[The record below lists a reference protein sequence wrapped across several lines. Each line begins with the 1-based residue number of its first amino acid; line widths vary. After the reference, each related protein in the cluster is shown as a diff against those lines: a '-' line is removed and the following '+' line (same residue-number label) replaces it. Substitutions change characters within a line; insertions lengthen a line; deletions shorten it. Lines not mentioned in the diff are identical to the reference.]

1 MYCNTGYRSERAAR
15 TLVKNG
21 YTNIYNLEHG
31 ILEWNLQN
39 LDIVIEADA
48 RPDLDNIME
57 FTEYSKLIESD
68 SLVFIDFYA
77 LWCGPCRKM
86 MPMIGSIKVEYHNKI
101 NIVKINAYAS
111 KKLMKELNIVSV
123 PYFVLYQKG
132 ELLFS
137 KNKIMKIRNSFSRE
151 S

>member
-1 MYCNTGYRSERAAR
+1 MS
-15 TLVKNG
+15 
-21 YTNIYNLEHG
+21 
-31 ILEWNLQN
+31 
-39 LDIVIEADA
+39 DI
-48 RPDLDNIME
+48 
-57 FTEYSKLIESD
+57 
-68 SLVFIDFYA
+68 
-77 LWCGPCRKM
+77 PCRKM

-137 KNKIMKIRNSFSRE
+137 KNGMINKNELVNMFETEISKK
-151 S
+151 